1 MSVSRLIWIV
11 LITGGIASAHQEGP
25 LAGRGNWGLGVAL
38 PSGSGSSFSVWKIR
52 SPTTA
57 LGLEA
62 GVSWSYRDSTAD
74 ADDPGSAAINRH
86 YLRLQLSP
94 TIKHYR
100 PLKNGIAPFTYG
112 RVEAGFSGY
121 RRDYSLNSQHGSSG
135 GHIGIGLGLGV
146 EWFPF
151 QRISLGGQ
159 TGLRLGYRYFQ
170 HDSRGIDSNTSR
182 TSWNLY
188 LRTFQSQ
195 LKALMYF

>member
-38 PSGSGSSFSVWKIR
+38 PSGGGSSFSVWKIR

-57 LGLEA
+57 LGLETR
-62 GVSWSYRDSTAD
+62 VSWSLRDSTAN
-74 ADDPGSAAINRH
+74 ADDPGSAAINSH
-86 YLRLQLSP
+86 YLSLRLSP
-94 TIKHYR
+94 TIKRYR
-100 PLKNGIAPFTYG
+100 PLNNRVASFTYSQ
-112 RVEAGFSGY
+112 VEAGFSGHEREY
-121 RRDYSLNSQHGSSG
+121 GLNSHGSSG
-135 GHIGIGLGLGV
+135 GNIGIGFGLGV

-151 QRISLGGQ
+151 PRISLGGQ